1 MLMLTYRPS
10 QEWRTQASCR
20 GTDPAL
26 WETPHYMQSASLD
39 IDRQIELCRGCP
51 VLRQCAADSVL
62 AGDSG
67 VIRAGIPICA
77 TGGVGRG
84 RAWDALNRIARGA
97 SVDDGLALVLG
108 GGDG

>member
-1 MLMLTYRPS
+1 MLTYRDS
-10 QEWRTQASCR
+10 QEWRTRAACR

-26 WETPHYMQSASLD
+26 WDTPHYMQPSSLE
-39 IDRQIELCRGCP
+39 IDRQIELCSSCP

-77 TGGVGRG
+77 TGSGRG

-97 SVDDGLALVLG
+97 SVDDGLDLVLG
-108 GGDG
+108 GGDGE